1 MDVYLKGMRKRM
13 RLTPKL
19 QAAWLFQPPPEQP
32 VLGAASLGLPLVSD
46 AASDSDDDVPLMQV
60 LGQWVLVAI
69 AFFAAE
75 GTGDKAD
82 DLFLLLWSDGT
93 WSLSSGEEFAEEN
106 PAAMPM
112 LDA

>member
-1 MDVYLKGMRKRM
+1 MV
-13 RLTPKL
+13 
-19 QAAWLFQPPPEQP
+19 A
-32 VLGAASLGLPLVSD
+32 D

-69 AFFAAE
+69 AFFAAVLV

-93 WSLSSGEEFAEEN
+93 WSLFSGEEFAEEN
-106 PAAMPM
+106 SAAMPM